1 MELRNLKTFQIVAEE
16 LNMTKA
22 AKRLKYTQPTITL
35 QIQSLERELN
45 HTLLTRVGKNTFLT
59 VAGRRLKDHVDTLF
73 TFVEKIELD
82 MEKLRGPAGILTIA
96 APEYYCTHH
105 LSTII
110 NNYTEQYPDVRV
122 SLLPLNSIHAI
133 QSIRD
138 HVADLA
144 IIASECDEMNLR
156 KTFLEEE
163 QTLLVASTEL
173 SKGRN
178 LQEIL
183 SSFPFISYNNDCS
196 FSDIIEQY
204 FMKMD
209 IKPKSTIV
217 CGGSDET
224 IKRIV
229 LNNTGYAILGEN
241 SIKNE
246 LKEGTISILQKVSKP
261 INTYSITL
269 KVRSE
274 EPNIQTFNDLLQN
287 AWPFI

>member
-1 MELRNLKTFQIVAEE
+1 
-16 LNMTKA
+16 
-22 AKRLKYTQPTITL
+22 
-35 QIQSLERELN
+35 
-45 HTLLTRVGKNTFLT
+45 
-59 VAGRRLKDHVDTLF
+59 LF
-73 TFVEKIELD
+73 TLVEKIELD

-110 NNYTEQYPDVRV
+110 NTYTEQYPNVRV

-144 IIASECDEMNLR
+144 IIASECDEMDLR
-156 KTFLEEE
+156 KNFLEEE

-183 SSFPFISYNNDCS
+183 SSFPFISYNSDCS

-204 FMKMD
+204 FKKMD
-209 IKPKSTIV
+209 IKPISTIV

-246 LKEGTISILQKVSKP
+246 LKEGTIKILQKVSKP
-261 INTYSITL
+261 INTYSINL

-274 EPNIQTFNDLLQN
+274 EPNVQTFNDLLQN